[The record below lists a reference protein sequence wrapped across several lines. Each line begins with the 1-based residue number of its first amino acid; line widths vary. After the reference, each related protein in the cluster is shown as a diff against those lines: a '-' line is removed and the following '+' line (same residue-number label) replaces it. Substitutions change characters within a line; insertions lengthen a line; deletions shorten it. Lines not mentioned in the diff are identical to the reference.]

1 MCGPGIAALN
11 FHVNNADHTHLKQHK
26 IVNSAG
32 VQLCLHHLPARND
45 PVATVVLAHGM
56 FSNYRACRGLAQYL
70 SGLDLD
76 CWLLDSQGHGAS
88 QQSVTAVD
96 FEAMCL
102 DDTGAVLDFFNADLE
117 FKDHK
122 ASADHDSAGGV
133 YAHRSVVNNGCCSD
147 VCNTMSEKTDSNRC
161 ARRKLP
167 LWWVGHSGG
176 GLAIAMYLARNPQRQ
191 WMLDGIV
198 TMASQATDAGF
209 NFRRRMTLRMSRI
222 LVRLLR
228 VAPGKVLGLGPEN
241 ESMPVMDQ
249 WLRWSLAGR
258 WSGVDNFDYCESLG
272 AIQLPSLS
280 IAARADPF
288 IAPVSGCEKMHDLLG
303 GEDKTFMVFG
313 KSEGYLED
321 YTHARLVSSR
331 NASVDVW
338 PVIGRWIIDRLK
350 P

>member
-1 MCGPGIAALN
+1 M
-11 FHVNNADHTHLKQHK
+11 KQHT

-32 VQLCLHHLPARND
+32 VQLCLHHLPARNE

-70 SGLDLD
+70 SGLNLD
-76 CWLLDSQGHGAS
+76 CWLLDSQGHGDS

-102 DDTGAVLDFFNADLE
+102 EDTGAVLDFFDT
-117 FKDHK
+117 DCK
-122 ASADHDSAGGV
+122 ARSDHDSADGV
-133 YAHRSVVNNGCCSD
+133 YAQRSAVSNGCGSD
-147 VCNTMSEKTDSNRC
+147 ACNTMSEKADSYHNGG
-161 ARRKLP
+161 RKLP

-191 WMLDGIV
+191 RMLDGIV

-209 NFRRRMTLRMSRI
+209 NFRRRMTLRVARI

-228 VAPGKVLGLGPEN
+228 VAPGKALGLGPEN
-241 ESMPVMDQ
+241 ESIPVMDQ

-258 WSGVDNFDYCESLG
+258 WSGEDNFDYCENLG
-272 AIQLPSLS
+272 AIQIPSLS
-280 IAARADPF
+280 IAARADQF
-288 IAPVSGCEKMHDLLG
+288 IAPVSGCEKMHNLLG

-331 NASVDVW
+331 SASVDVW
-338 PVIGRWIIDRLK
+338 PVIGHWIIDRLK